1 MAELLLLPSAG
12 AIAELL
18 LPSGAG
24 AAAAGGAG
32 AAAGG
37 VVSVLL
43 QAQTTSAAAIALR
56 VSFVFIDESPKLFE
70 KKRCGC
76 EFVERKT
83 MLSGAVTPEARIL

>member
-18 LPSGAG
+18 LLPSG

-43 QAQTTSAAAIALR
+43 QAQSTSAAAIALR
-56 VSFVFIDESPKLFE
+56 VSFVFIDESPKLYE
-70 KKRCGC
+70 VG
-76 EFVERKT
+76 EPNIQ
-83 MLSGAVTPEARIL
+83 GAIQ